1 MLVHIKNRDIFLNHV
16 YLMKCSSHTNLSSH
30 RTFSDLEVTKI
41 KRNALNHLIDFV
53 FLWFVNK

>member
-53 FLWFVNK
+53 FYGS